1 MSLNS
6 DYQKLEPG
14 NVVRLFDVDGTAF
27 GVSDV
32 LRFHATTLP
41 TLPMKLPLLVEMKI
55 SYRRNQSGGRGRNIK
70 PGPAQIEG
78 IETATDGTS
87 AQPTLSVA
95 NLDSSIT
102 ALCLT
107 YDDLLQANGHDS

>member
-32 LRFHATTLP
+32 SASTPTTLP
-41 TLPMKLPLLVEMKI
+41 T
-55 SYRRNQSGGRGRNIK
+55 
-70 PGPAQIEG
+70 PG
-78 IETATDGTS
+78 
-87 AQPTLSVA
+87 
-95 NLDSSIT
+95 
-102 ALCLT
+102 
-107 YDDLLQANGHDS
+107 

>member
-32 LRFHATTLP
+32 LRFHAHNIAHTP
-41 TLPMKLPLLVEMKI
+41 DEIAAAGGDENKLPAK
-55 SYRRNQSGGRGRNIK
+55 
-70 PGPAQIEG
+70 
-78 IETATDGTS
+78 
-87 AQPTLSVA
+87 
-95 NLDSSIT
+95 SIWWQGQEYK
-102 ALCLT
+102 A
-107 YDDLLQANGHDS
+107 

>member
-32 LRFHATTLP
+32 LRFHAH
-41 TLPMKLPLLVEMKI
+41 
-55 SYRRNQSGGRGRNIK
+55 NIAHT
-70 PGPAQIEG
+70 P
-78 IETATDGTS
+78 D
-87 AQPTLSVA
+87 
-95 NLDSSIT
+95 
-102 ALCLT
+102 
-107 YDDLLQANGHDS
+107 

>member
-32 LRFHATTLP
+32 LRFHAHNIAHTADEIAAAGGDEN
-41 TLPMKLPLLVEMKI
+41 KLPAKSI
-55 SYRRNQSGGRGRNIK
+55 WW
-70 PGPAQIEG
+70 QI
-78 IETATDGTS
+78 AWSAWLKQFNGTS
-87 AQPTLSVA
+87 KRAAFLRTKRTVYL
-95 NLDSSIT
+95 
-102 ALCLT
+102 
-107 YDDLLQANGHDS
+107 